1 MTNHDNIEDTSQR
14 LSGHSM
20 SRRGFVQIV
29 SAGIGSSAV
38 VALLAACGGS
48 SKSTPT
54 TAASTPAA
62 TSSSGASTATS
73 TSSASTAAASATQ
86 ASTATSASA
95 STSTSTATKG
105 GQVHVLWRAP
115 ITLMPI
121 FSTSGNEQQV
131 ERLMF
136 GSLVKMNDKLEP
148 ILDMAEKMEAAPDA
162 TSYTFNLRAN
172 VKFSDGT
179 PLTSKDVR
187 FTLQSAIDKRSGSY
201 WRGRLS
207 KVVGAADF
215 SDQKADSVTGIV
227 TPDDQT
233 VTINLT
239 AADAAFLVNLCN
251 FSGLGIMPEHVL
263 KDVAPDQL
271 QKHSFALAPTV
282 TAGPFKFVKY
292 ATDQYVELARN
303 DTYWGDPPALDS
315 IFLQIL
321 TSDVALA
328 QLETGKIDVMALAV
342 QDTDR
347 VKNLPNAE
355 MLSVASPS
363 MDFLAVN
370 MERDYLKDKRI
381 RQAMMYAIDREGI
394 LKQIYGGQG
403 EITNSP
409 IFGPAWMGV
418 PEGLNEYKFDPTKAK
433 QLLKD
438 AGWDSSRTL
447 DMVYVPGTKE
457 RDTAMQIIQN
467 QWSDVGLKVNI
478 DQVDAAEANRRTIQ
492 ATDFDL
498 RTTGGGVFRADPGVS
513 GTYMISTTWT
523 PNGGNYGH
531 YSNPDIDK
539 LYAQAQGVSNPSDRK
554 ALYTQIAKILNDE
567 LPWIFL
573 YSPNSSYG
581 VNKRVQGFVP
591 PSYIDNKLWNAET
604 WSVTS

>member
-1 MTNHDNIEDTSQR
+1 
-14 LSGHSM
+14 
-20 SRRGFVQIV
+20 
-29 SAGIGSSAV
+29 
-38 VALLAACGGS
+38 
-48 SKSTPT
+48 
-54 TAASTPAA
+54 
-62 TSSSGASTATS
+62 
-73 TSSASTAAASATQ
+73 
-86 ASTATSASA
+86 
-95 STSTSTATKG
+95 
-105 GQVHVLWRAP
+105 
-115 ITLMPI
+115 MPI

-148 ILDMAEKMEAAPDA
+148 IPDMAEKIEAAPDA
-162 TSYTFNLRAN
+162 KSYTFNLRSN

-179 PLTSKDVR
+179 PLTSSDVR

-207 KVVGAADF
+207 KVEGAADF

-227 TPDDQT
+227 TPDAQT

-239 AADAAFLVNLCN
+239 DPDAAFLVNLCN

-282 TAGPFKFVKY
+282 TAGAFKFVKY
-292 ATDQYVELARN
+292 QTDQYLELARN

-315 IFLQIL
+315 LFLQIL
-321 TSDVALA
+321 TADVALA
-328 QLETGKIDVMALAV
+328 QLQTGKIDIMTLAV
-342 QDTDR
+342 QDTDK
-347 VKNLPNAE
+347 VKTLSNAQL
-355 MLSVASPS
+355 MSVASPS

-370 MERDYLKDKRI
+370 VQRDYLKDKRI

-394 LKQIYGGQG
+394 LKQIYNGQG

-418 PEGLNEYKFDPTKAK
+418 PEGLNEYKFNPDTAK

-447 DMVYVPGTKE
+447 DMVHVPGTKE

-531 YSNPDIDK
+531 YANPDIDK
-539 LYAQAQGVSNPSDRK
+539 LYAQAQGVSNPDDRK

-581 VNKRVQGFVP
+581 VSNNVQGFVP
-591 PSYIDNKLWNAET
+591 PSYLDNKLWNAET
-604 WSVTS
+604 WSVKS